1 MSPKRASV
9 YYHHQGCLDIVMATD
24 NRNETGRERE
34 SPYSVASVGQLQF
47 MVNVS
52 SDDDDDED
60 V

>member
-1 MSPKRASV
+1 MKQA
-9 YYHHQGCLDIVMATD
+9 
-24 NRNETGRERE
+24 ERERE